1 MADEKPNTRRAKG
14 ATLDEIDLRII
25 DVLQRDG
32 RAQSTVIGE
41 ELGLTGNLVANRIR
55 AMDAIGLMRVVAL
68 ADFRIHGYRL
78 LCRIRLQVS
87 GRAPL
92 DVAEELARREHVLS
106 VHITSGRYPI
116 SCLYAFQAAREMIE
130 AARELSASIA
140 GVDDVD
146 IELINTVYRYN
157 TAVGP
162 LAA

>member
-87 GRAPL
+87 RRAPL

-116 SCLYAFQAAREMIE
+116 SCLYAFRAAREMIE